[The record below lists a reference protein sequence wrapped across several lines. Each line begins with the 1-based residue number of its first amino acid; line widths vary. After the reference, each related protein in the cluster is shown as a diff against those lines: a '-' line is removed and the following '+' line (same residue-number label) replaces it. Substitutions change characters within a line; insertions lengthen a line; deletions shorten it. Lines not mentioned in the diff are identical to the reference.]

1 MEKNIKNENEN
12 DEIETIY
19 YRYKKVNII
28 GVSEVGKKTLL
39 KELEKYNNPHF
50 EKIQKKDE
58 QIEELKKE
66 EKDINLNLTINIKKI
81 DIPLKQNNS
90 KLHLNVYLSNLD
102 NKSIIENNKESLLY
116 ESELIIFILDVTN
129 NNSLKEIE
137 SLIQFLI
144 SNNSKKQMY
153 KFLILSNKIDL
164 YSQRD
169 VGSYE
174 INELIEKYKNTY
186 QLEISLKTKE
196 NFDNLINLLNEI
208 LYKNKEFNPNDL
220 IKPQNPPII
229 SNKLSTFSGI
239 INIILL
245 GNSTVG
251 KTSFIRRFFTNSFY
265 ENTLITLG
273 IDVEK
278 TLIKFPNK
286 YYKLEVW
293 DTAGQEKFRTIPK
306 KYYSKGDGFF
316 ILFDL
321 CNQESFIEVNKWIED
336 IRETLGDN
344 ENNEYKNI
352 PIYLLGNKIDKIKRV
367 VKRSDAE
374 QFAEKNKV
382 KYVEIS
388 CKLGF
393 NIYEVMINMIF
404 DASQKIGDMDTFF
417 LEYIKKSNDISN
429 GVEKK
434 KCCS

>member
-50 EKIQKKDE
+50 DKIQKKDE

-102 NKSIIENNKESLLY
+102 NKSIIENNKDSLLY

-174 INELIEKYKNTY
+174 INELIEKYQNIY

-265 ENTLITLG
+265 ENTIITLG

-417 LEYIKKSNDISN
+417 LEYIKKNNDISMEN
-429 GVEKK
+429 KK
-434 KCCS
+434 KCCL

>member
-1 MEKNIKNENEN
+1 MEKNIKNEEEN
-12 DEIETIY
+12 DEIDKIY

-28 GVSEVGKKTLL
+28 GISDVGKKTLL
-39 KELEKYNNPHF
+39 EELQKYNNPHYN
-50 EKIQKKDE
+50 KIHKKDE
-58 QIEELKKE
+58 KIEELNKE
-66 EKDINLNLTINIKKI
+66 KEKEKDLNLIINIKRV
-81 DIPLKQNNS
+81 DIPLKEKKS
-90 KLHLNVYLSNLD
+90 TLHLNVYLSNLD
-102 NKSIIENNKESLLY
+102 DKSIIENNKDSLLY
-116 ESELIIFILDVTN
+116 ESELIILMLDVTK

-137 SLIQFLI
+137 SIIEFLI
-144 SNNSKKQMY
+144 SNNSKNQNY
-153 KFLILSNKIDL
+153 KFLLLSNKIDL
-164 YSQRD
+164 YSERD

-174 INELIEKYKNTY
+174 INELIEKYKNIY

-336 IRETLGDN
+336 IREKIG
-344 ENNEYKNI
+344 NNEYKDI
-352 PIYLLGNKIDKIKRV
+352 PIYLLGNKIDKNQRV
-367 VKRSDAE
+367 VKRCDAE
-374 QFAEKNKV
+374 KFAEKNNV
-382 KYVEIS
+382 KYEEIS
-388 CKLGF
+388 CKLGY
-393 NIYEVMINMIF
+393 NIYEVMLNMIF

-417 LEYIKKSNDISN
+417 LEYAKKNNDNNNENI
-429 GVEKK
+429 KK

>member
-417 LEYIKKSNDISN
+417 LEYIKKNNDISMEN
-429 GVEKK
+429 NK

>member
-50 EKIQKKDE
+50 DKIQKKDE

-174 INELIEKYKNTY
+174 INELTEKYKNTY

-293 DTAGQEKFRTIPK
+293 DTAG
-306 KYYSKGDGFF
+306 
-316 ILFDL
+316 
-321 CNQESFIEVNKWIED
+321 
-336 IRETLGDN
+336 
-344 ENNEYKNI
+344 
-352 PIYLLGNKIDKIKRV
+352 
-367 VKRSDAE
+367 
-374 QFAEKNKV
+374 
-382 KYVEIS
+382 
-388 CKLGF
+388 
-393 NIYEVMINMIF
+393 
-404 DASQKIGDMDTFF
+404 
-417 LEYIKKSNDISN
+417 
-429 GVEKK
+429 
-434 KCCS
+434 

>member
-12 DEIETIY
+12 DEIDTIY

-137 SLIQFLI
+137 SLIGFLI
-144 SNNSKKQMY
+144 SNNSKKQIY

-417 LEYIKKSNDISN
+417 LEYIKKNNDISMEN
-429 GVEKK
+429 NK